1 MSKLGR
7 YSADRKKI
15 ENLDAA
21 KTVLVA
27 DCGTIFMVTDSG
39 DAGYTVTLP
48 APATAGKGWWAK
60 FVVNSATL
68 ASNAGDDVLFS
79 TDDDTDAICVHI
91 DINNSLSADVAADT
105 VAFDHTAIKGTHLT
119 WWTDGS
125 TWFVEGAG
133 GNGMILVTT

>member
-1 MSKLGR
+1 
-7 YSADRKKI
+7 
-15 ENLDAA
+15 
-21 KTVLVA
+21 
-27 DCGTIFMVTDSG
+27 MVTDSG

-48 APATAGKGWWAK
+48 APATCGKGWWAK

-68 ASNAGDDVLFS
+68 ASDADDDVAFS

-91 DINNSLSADVAADT
+91 DINNSLSADAAADT

-119 WWTDGS
+119 WWTDGV

-133 GNGMILVTT
+133 GAGMINVAT